1 MKLNRL
7 FLLAAM
13 GLGLFACND
22 NDLVEGSAPN
32 GTQEEGTTYVGLKIN
47 FNSSSSRAN
56 TGDQPIDG
64 DGDGTLYDDPE
75 DGNEAKVSD
84 VRIVVTDAEGK
95 SQYNAVV
102 TPTANNG
109 NNIYLFRITPG
120 IKKFYAVVN
129 GNILGLG
136 ETLNNWAGSQLA
148 LTKKASEL
156 YEYNT
161 KATEGKGFLMS
172 SVEAVE
178 QTLQDNVSE
187 DDVKA
192 GKANNVEI
200 TVERVVAKVTMQLSD
215 ALKAP
220 DGFKDQTATLKKLTC
235 QIGNANN
242 LKYNKD
248 GEDDAK
254 YTTAGTYLMAYNDN
268 GVRKTPYFAY
278 PEINTEEFWTG
289 FEQTKLLNASGI
301 AIYENGAVS
310 TTTPT
315 ARFYCLENTHANT
328 DPKNYLQSNTTFI
341 RVKAEM
347 IPNSAKQFAYSAG
360 PAPKV
365 TISDRVTMPTS
376 LETFYVITGAPEQTN
391 QGSYVFASDL
401 AELYGNEAGDI
412 TNGGETEVDKKAAAV
427 ITALANYGYHFTNP
441 YTNGS
446 GYYNIWVNDMKG
458 TDGQYLNIAPVFRN
472 DWYNLTITSLT
483 LPGSPKESIDPEEPI
498 HPDTNVGVTL
508 TIRDWNKVNHNVDLQ

>member
-1 MKLNRL
+1 MKLNKL

-13 GLGLFACND
+13 GLGLFACNN
-22 NDLVEGSAPN
+22 NDLVEGSGPN

-64 DGDGTLYDDPE
+64 DGDDTLYDDLE

-95 SQYNAVV
+95 SQFNNVV
-102 TPTANNG
+102 EIEDG
-109 NNIYLFRITPG
+109 LYIFQITPG

-129 GNILGLG
+129 GNALGFSTELA
-136 ETLNNWAGSQLA
+136 NWTGNQLT

-156 YEYNT
+156 YEYNAT
-161 KATEGKGFLMS
+161 ATEGKGFLMS
-172 SVEAVE
+172 SVAAVE
-178 QTLQDNVSE
+178 RTIQDNVSE
-187 DDVKA
+187 KDVKN
-192 GKANNVEI
+192 GKANNIEI

-215 ALKAP
+215 ALKQS
-220 DGFKDQTATLKKLTC
+220 GFKDQTATLKNLTC
-235 QIGNANN
+235 QIGNADN
-242 LKYNKD
+242 LVY
-248 GEDDAK
+248 AK
-254 YTTAGTYLMAYNDN
+254 GGQTATYTTAGTYLMAYNN
-268 GVRKTPYFAY
+268 GNVRTTPYFDY
-278 PEINTEEFWTG
+278 PKSIDDWGQFL
-289 FEQTKLLNASGI
+289 QSDLLGTSAT
-301 AIYENGAVS
+301 IYENGAVS
-310 TTTPT
+310 STPI

-341 RVKAEM
+341 RVQAEM
-347 IPNSAKQFAYSAG
+347 IPNSAKKFTYSAS
-360 PAPKV
+360 PDPEV
-365 TISDRVTMPTS
+365 TISDRADMPKTP
-376 LETFYVITGAPEQTN
+376 ETFYVITAAPNQDY

-401 AELYGNEAGDI
+401 ASLYVDLVPG
-412 TNGGETEVDKKAAAV
+412 GGETEPDEQAV
-427 ITALANYGYHFTNP
+427 KVVEALAADYNYNFTEP
-441 YTNGS
+441 YTNGC
-446 GYYNIWVNDMKG
+446 GYYNIWVNDMK
-458 TDGQYLNIAPVFRN
+458 DANNQYLNIAPVFRN

>member
-64 DGDGTLYDDPE
+64 DGDDTLYDDPE
-75 DGNEAKVSD
+75 DGNEAKVND

-102 TPTANNG
+102 TPTPNNG
-109 NNIYLFRITPG
+109 NNIYLFKITPG
-120 IKKFYAVVN
+120 KKKFYAVVN
-129 GNILGLG
+129 GEALGLN
-136 ETLNNWAGSQLA
+136 ETLKSWAGSQLA

-161 KATEGKGFLMS
+161 TATEGKGFLMS

-187 DDVKA
+187 DDVQA
-192 GKANNVEI
+192 GKANNIEI
-200 TVERVVAKVTMQLSD
+200 TVDRVVAKVTMQLST
-215 ALKAP
+215 ALTGEG
-220 DGFKDQTATLKKLTC
+220 GFENQTATLKKLTC
-235 QIGNANN
+235 QIGNADN

-268 GVRKTPYFAY
+268 GVRKTPYFDY
-278 PEINTEEFWTG
+278 PSVDFDFGDDFQQSE
-289 FEQTKLLNASGI
+289 LLNASGI

-360 PAPKV
+360 SDPKV

-376 LETFYVITGAPEQTN
+376 LETFYVITGAPDQDN
-391 QGSYVFASDL
+391 QDSYVFASDL
-401 AELYGNEAGDI
+401 ASLYADLVPDGDAD
-412 TNGGETEVDKKAAAV
+412 NNDDKAAAV
-427 ITALANYGYHFTNP
+427 VEALAAYDYNFTAP
-441 YTNGS
+441 YTAGC
-446 GYYNIWVNDMKG
+446 GYYNIWVNDM
-458 TDGQYLNIAPVFRN
+458 TDANNQYLNIAPVFRN

>member
-64 DGDGTLYDDPE
+64 DGTTTPPLYDDAGE
-75 DGNEAKVSD
+75 GNEALIND
-84 VRIVVTDAEGK
+84 VRIVVTDADGK
-95 SQYNAVV
+95 SQYNNVIKG
-102 TPTANNG
+102 TLNG
-109 NNIYLFRITPG
+109 SDSIYLFTITPG

-136 ETLNNWAGSQLA
+136 ETLNNWAGSQLT
-148 LTKKASEL
+148 LIKKASEL
-156 YEYNT
+156 CDYN
-161 KATEGKGFLMS
+161 ASPRVGKGFLMS

-192 GKANNVEI
+192 GKANNIEI

-220 DGFKDQTATLKKLTC
+220 DGFKDQTATLKNLTC
-235 QIGNANN
+235 QIGNADN
-242 LKYNKD
+242 LVYAK
-248 GEDDAK
+248 GEQKAT
-254 YTTAGTYLMAYNDN
+254 YTTAGTYLMAYNN
-268 GVRKTPYFAY
+268 EGNVRTTPYFNY
-278 PEINTEEFWTG
+278 PESIDDWSQFL
-289 FEQTKLLNASGI
+289 QSDLLGTSAT
-301 AIYENGAVS
+301 IYENGAVS

-347 IPNSAKQFAYSAG
+347 IPNSAKQFAYANS
-360 PAPKV
+360 KV
-365 TISDRVTMPTS
+365 TISDRQTMPNI
-376 LETFYVITGAPEQTN
+376 LETFYVITGAPDQDD

-401 AELYGNEAGDI
+401 ASLYADLVPD
-412 TNGGETEVDKKAAAV
+412 GGADNNDDKAEEVVK
-427 ITALANYGYHFTNP
+427 ALAAYDYNFTAP
-441 YTNGS
+441 YTAGC
-446 GYYNIWVNDMKG
+446 GYYNIWVNDMK
-458 TDGQYLNIAPVFRN
+458 DANNQYLNIAPVFRN
-472 DWYNLTITSLT
+472 DWYDLTITSLT

-498 HPDTNVGVTL
+498 HPNTNVGITL
-508 TIRDWNKVNHNVDLQ
+508 TVRNWNKVSHDVDLQ

>member
-75 DGNEAKVSD
+75 DGNETKVSD

-95 SQYNAVV
+95 SQYNTVV
-102 TPTANNG
+102 TPTPNNG
-109 NNIYLFRITPG
+109 NNIYLFKITPG
-120 IKKFYAVVN
+120 KKKFYAVVN
-129 GNILGLG
+129 GEALGLN
-136 ETLNNWAGSQLA
+136 ETLKSWAGGQLA

-161 KATEGKGFLMS
+161 TETAGKGFLMS

-192 GKANNVEI
+192 GKANNIEI
-200 TVERVVAKVTMQLSD
+200 TVERVVAKVTMQLSTTL
-215 ALKAP
+215 AAP
-220 DGFKDQTATLKKLTC
+220 GGFDDQTATLKKLTC
-235 QIGNANN
+235 QIGNADN

-248 GEDDAK
+248 GEDDAAK
-254 YTTAGTYLMAYNDN
+254 YKTVGTYLMAYDDND
-268 GVRKTPYFAY
+268 VRTTPYYQY
-278 PEINTEEFWTG
+278 PAKGYDFDG
-289 FEQTKLLNASGI
+289 FEQSKLLNTDI
-301 AIYENGAVS
+301 KTLYENNASSVN
-310 TTTPT
+310 P

-328 DPKNYLQSNTTFI
+328 DSKNYLQSNTTFI

-347 IPNSAKQFAYSAG
+347 IPNSAKQFAYADS
-360 PAPKV
+360 KV
-365 TISDRVTMPTS
+365 TISDRQTMPNN
-376 LETFYVITGAPEQTN
+376 LETFYVITAAPDQDN
-391 QGSYVFASDL
+391 QDSYVFASDL
-401 AELYGNEAGDI
+401 ASLYADLVPGGDAE
-412 TNGGETEVDKKAAAV
+412 NNDDKAAEV
-427 ITALANYGYHFTNP
+427 VKALAAYDYNFTAP
-441 YTNGS
+441 YTAGC
-446 GYYNIWVNDMKG
+446 GYYNIWVNDMKD
-458 TDGQYLNIAPVFRN
+458 TNNQYLNIAPVFRN

>member
-22 NDLVEGSAPN
+22 NNDLVEGSAPN

-64 DGDGTLYDDPE
+64 DGDDTLYDDPE

-95 SQYNAVV
+95 SQFNDVV
-102 TPTANNG
+102 EIEDG
-109 NNIYLFRITPG
+109 LYIFQITPG

-129 GNILGLG
+129 GKALGFSTELA
-136 ETLNNWAGSQLA
+136 NWTGDQLT

-156 YEYNT
+156 YEYNATAT
-161 KATEGKGFLMS
+161 KGKGFLMS
-172 SVEAVE
+172 SVAAVE
-178 QTLQDNVSE
+178 QTIQNNVSKE
-187 DDVKA
+187 DVIA

-200 TVERVVAKVTMQLSD
+200 TVERAVAKVTMKLST
-215 ALKAP
+215 ALTGEG
-220 DGFKDQTATLKKLTC
+220 GFKNQTATLKKLTC
-235 QIGNANN
+235 QIGNADN

-248 GEDDAK
+248 GVDDAK

-278 PEINTEEFWTG
+278 PEINTEVFWTG

-301 AIYENGAVS
+301 AIYEKSAVS
-310 TTTPT
+310 TSTST
-315 ARFYCLENTHANT
+315 ARFYCLENTHANG
-328 DPKNYLQSNTTFI
+328 DGAKNYLQSNTTFI

-347 IPNSAKQFAYSAG
+347 IPNSAKQFAYSDS
-360 PAPKV
+360 KV
-365 TISDRVTMPTS
+365 TISVKQTMPTNP
-376 LETFYVITGAPEQTN
+376 ETFYVITAAPNQDD

-401 AELYGNEAGDI
+401 ASLYTDLVPD
-412 TNGGETEVDKKAAAV
+412 GGADNNDKAAEV
-427 ITALANYGYHFTNP
+427 VKKLATYGYNFTEP
-441 YTNGS
+441 YTDGC

-458 TDGQYLNIAPVFRN
+458 TDGQYLNIAPIFRN
-472 DWYNLTITSLT
+472 DWYDLTITSLT
-483 LPGSPKESIDPEEPI
+483 LPGSPNESLDPEQPI
-498 HPDTNVGVTL
+498 HPNTNVGITL
-508 TIRDWNKVNHNVDLQ
+508 TVRDWNKVNHNVNLQ

>member
-1 MKLNRL
+1 MKLNKL

-47 FNSSSSRAN
+47 FNSSSTRAD
-56 TGDQPIDG
+56 GDQPIDG
-64 DGDGTLYDDPE
+64 DGDGTLYDDLE

-95 SQYNAVV
+95 SQFNDVV
-102 TPTANNG
+102 EIEDG
-109 NNIYLFRITPG
+109 LYIFQITPG

-129 GNILGLG
+129 GNALGFSTELA
-136 ETLNNWAGSQLA
+136 NWTGNQLT

-156 YEYNT
+156 YEYNAT
-161 KATEGKGFLMS
+161 ATEGKGFLMS

-178 QTLQDNVSE
+178 QTIQDNVSE
-187 DDVKA
+187 NAVKA
-192 GKANNVEI
+192 GTANNVEI

-235 QIGNANN
+235 QIGNADN

-248 GEDDAK
+248 GEDDAAK
-254 YTTAGTYLMAYNDN
+254 YKTVGTYLMADNDDN
-268 GVRKTPYFAY
+268 GVRTTPYFAY
-278 PEINTEEFWTG
+278 PEINTEVFWTG

-315 ARFYCLENTHANT
+315 ARFYCLENTHANSGT
-328 DPKNYLQSNTTFI
+328 KNYLQSNTTFI

-347 IPNSAKQFAYSAG
+347 IPNSAKQLAYSAD
-360 PAPKV
+360 PDPKV
-365 TISDRVTMPTS
+365 TISDKGTMPTD
-376 LETFYVITGAPEQTN
+376 LETFYVITAAPNQDD

-401 AELYGNEAGDI
+401 AGLYDDLAADVPA
-412 TNGGETEVDKKAAAV
+412 TTVDDKAAAV
-427 ITALANYGYHFTNP
+427 VTKLATYGYNFTAP
-441 YTNGS
+441 YKAGC
-446 GYYNIWVNDMKG
+446 GYYNIWVNDMK
-458 TDGQYLNIAPVFRN
+458 DANNQYLNIAPVFRN

>member
-22 NDLVEGSAPN
+22 NDLVEGSALN

-95 SQYNAVV
+95 SQYNDVV
-102 TPTANNG
+102 TPTLNNG
-109 NNIYLFRITPG
+109 NNIYLFKITPG
-120 IKKFYAVVN
+120 KKKFYAVVN
-129 GNILGLG
+129 GKALGFSTELA
-136 ETLNNWAGSQLA
+136 NWTGNQLT

-156 YEYNT
+156 YEYN
-161 KATEGKGFLMS
+161 ATPAQGKGFLMS

-178 QTLQDNVSE
+178 QTIQDNVSE
-187 DDVKA
+187 VDVKA
-192 GKANNVEI
+192 GKANNIEI

-220 DGFKDQTATLKKLTC
+220 DGFKNQTATLKKLTC
-235 QIGNANN
+235 QIGNADN

-278 PEINTEEFWTG
+278 PEINTEVFWTG

-301 AIYENGAVS
+301 AIYEKNAVS
-310 TTTPT
+310 TSTST

-347 IPNSAKQFAYSAG
+347 IPNSAKQFAYADS
-360 PAPKV
+360 KV
-365 TISDRVTMPTS
+365 TISDRQTMPTDF
-376 LETFYVITGAPEQTN
+376 ETFYVITAAPNQDD

-401 AELYGNEAGDI
+401 AELYGKEAGDI
-412 TNGGETEVDKKAAAV
+412 TNGGETEVAKKAAAV
-427 ITALANYGYHFTNP
+427 ITVLADYGYHFTNP
-441 YTNGS
+441 YTDGS

>member
-109 NNIYLFRITPG
+109 NNIYLFKITPG

-161 KATEGKGFLMS
+161 TATEGKGFLMS

-192 GKANNVEI
+192 GKANNIEI
-200 TVERVVAKVTMQLSD
+200 TVERVVAKVTMQLSTTL
-215 ALKAP
+215 AAP
-220 DGFKDQTATLKKLTC
+220 GGFDNQTATLKKLTC
-235 QIGNANN
+235 QIGNADN

-254 YTTAGTYLMAYNDN
+254 YTTAGTYLMAYDDND
-268 GVRKTPYFAY
+268 VRTTPYYQY
-278 PEINTEEFWTG
+278 PATGYDFDG
-289 FEQTKLLNASGI
+289 FEQSKLLNTDI
-301 AIYENGAVS
+301 KTLYENNASSVN
-310 TTTPT
+310 P

-328 DPKNYLQSNTTFI
+328 VPKNYLQSNTTFI

-360 PAPKV
+360 QDPKV
-365 TISDRVTMPTS
+365 TISDRATMPTD
-376 LETFYVITGAPEQTN
+376 LETFYVITGAPDQDN
-391 QGSYVFASDL
+391 QDSYVFASDL
-401 AELYGNEAGDI
+401 ASLYADLVPDGKADNND
-412 TNGGETEVDKKAAAV
+412 DKAAEV
-427 ITALANYGYHFTNP
+427 VEALAAYDYNFTAP
-441 YTNGS
+441 YTAGC
-446 GYYNIWVNDMKG
+446 GYYNIWVNDMK
-458 TDGQYLNIAPVFRN
+458 DANNQYLNIAPVFRN

>member
-1 MKLNRL
+1 MKLNKL

-47 FNSSSSRAN
+47 FNSSSTRAD
-56 TGDQPIDG
+56 GDQPIDG
-64 DGDGTLYDDPE
+64 DDDGTLYDDPE
-75 DGNEAKVSD
+75 DGNEAKVND

-95 SQYNAVV
+95 SQF
-102 TPTANNG
+102 NNEVEIEDG
-109 NNIYLFRITPG
+109 LYIFQITPG
-120 IKKFYAVVN
+120 KKKFYAVVN
-129 GNILGLG
+129 GKALGFSTELA
-136 ETLNNWAGSQLA
+136 NWTGNQLT

-156 YEYNT
+156 YEYNAT
-161 KATEGKGFLMS
+161 ATEGKGFLMS

-192 GKANNVEI
+192 GTANNVEI

-235 QIGNANN
+235 QIGNADN
-242 LKYNKD
+242 LVY
-248 GEDDAK
+248 AK
-254 YTTAGTYLMAYNDN
+254 GGQTATYTTAGTYLMAYNN
-268 GVRKTPYFAY
+268 GNVRTTPYFDY
-278 PEINTEEFWTG
+278 PKSIDDWGQFL
-289 FEQTKLLNASGI
+289 QSDLLGTSAT
-301 AIYENGAVS
+301 IYENGAVS
-310 TTTPT
+310 STPT

-347 IPNSAKQFAYSAG
+347 IPNSAKEFVYSANN
-360 PAPKV
+360 V
-365 TISDRVTMPTS
+365 TISEKATMPTE
-376 LETFYVITGAPEQTN
+376 LKTFYVITAAPDQTN

-401 AELYGNEAGDI
+401 ASLY
-412 TNGGETEVDKKAAAV
+412 TSLVTGGSETDEDKQAAKV
-427 ITALANYGYHFTNP
+427 VEALAQEGYYFTEP
-441 YTNGS
+441 YTNGC
-446 GYYNIWVNDMKG
+446 GYYNIWVNDMK
-458 TDGQYLNIAPVFRN
+458 DANNQYLNIAPVFRN

>member
-1 MKLNRL
+1 MKLNKL

-47 FNSSSSRAN
+47 FNSSSTRAD
-56 TGDQPIDG
+56 GDQPIDG

-95 SQYNAVV
+95 SQYNTVV
-102 TPTANNG
+102 TPTLNNG
-109 NNIYLFRITPG
+109 NNIYLFKITPG
-120 IKKFYAVVN
+120 KKKFYAVVN
-129 GNILGLG
+129 GNALGFSTELA
-136 ETLNNWAGSQLA
+136 NWTGNQLT

-156 YEYNT
+156 YEYNAT
-161 KATEGKGFLMS
+161 ATEGKGFLMS

-192 GKANNVEI
+192 GKANNIEI
-200 TVERVVAKVTMQLSD
+200 TVERVVAKVTMQLST
-215 ALKAP
+215 ALTGEG
-220 DGFKDQTATLKKLTC
+220 GFEDQTATLKKLTC
-235 QIGNANN
+235 QIGNADN

-248 GEDDAK
+248 GVDDAK

-268 GVRKTPYFAY
+268 GVRTTPYYQY
-278 PEINTEEFWTG
+278 PATGYDFGG
-289 FEQTKLLNASGI
+289 FEQSKLLNTDI
-301 AIYENGAVS
+301 KTLYENNASSVN
-310 TTTPT
+310 P

-328 DPKNYLQSNTTFI
+328 DSKNYLQSNTTFI

-347 IPNSAKQFAYSAG
+347 IPNSAKLFAYADS
-360 PAPKV
+360 KV
-365 TISDRVTMPTS
+365 TISDRQTMPNN
-376 LETFYVITGAPEQTN
+376 LETFYVITAAPNQDD

-401 AELYGNEAGDI
+401 ADLYDDLVAASATTD
-412 TNGGETEVDKKAAAV
+412 DDKAAEV
-427 ITALANYGYHFTNP
+427 VKKLAAYNYNFTEP
-441 YTNGS
+441 YTNGC
-446 GYYNIWVNDMKG
+446 GYYNIWVNDMK
-458 TDGQYLNIAPVFRN
+458 DANNQYLNIAPVFRN

>member
-1 MKLNRL
+1 MKLNKL

-47 FNSSSSRAN
+47 FNSSSTRAD
-56 TGDQPIDG
+56 GDQPIDG
-64 DGDGTLYDDPE
+64 DGDGTLYDDLE

-95 SQYNAVV
+95 SQFNDVV
-102 TPTANNG
+102 EIEDG
-109 NNIYLFRITPG
+109 LYIFQITPG

-129 GNILGLG
+129 GNALGFSTELA
-136 ETLNNWAGSQLA
+136 NWTGNQLT

-156 YEYNT
+156 YEYNAT
-161 KATEGKGFLMS
+161 ATEGKGFLMS

-178 QTLQDNVSE
+178 QTIQDNVSE
-187 DDVKA
+187 NAVKA
-192 GKANNVEI
+192 GTANNVEI

-235 QIGNANN
+235 QIGNADN
-242 LKYNKD
+242 LVY
-248 GEDDAK
+248 AK
-254 YTTAGTYLMAYNDN
+254 GGQTATYTTAGTYLMAYNN
-268 GVRKTPYFAY
+268 GNVRTTPYFDY
-278 PEINTEEFWTG
+278 PKSIDDWGQFL
-289 FEQTKLLNASGI
+289 QSDLLGTSAT
-301 AIYENGAVS
+301 IYENGAVS
-310 TTTPT
+310 STPT

-347 IPNSAKQFAYSAG
+347 IPNSAKEFVYSANN
-360 PAPKV
+360 V
-365 TISDRVTMPTS
+365 TISEKATMPTE
-376 LETFYVITGAPEQTN
+376 LKTFYVITAAPDQTN

-401 AELYGNEAGDI
+401 ASLY
-412 TNGGETEVDKKAAAV
+412 TSLVTGGSETDEDKQAAKV
-427 ITALANYGYHFTNP
+427 VEALAQEGYYFTEP
-441 YTNGS
+441 YTNGC
-446 GYYNIWVNDMKG
+446 GYYNIWVNDMK
-458 TDGQYLNIAPVFRN
+458 DANNQYLNIAPVFRN

>member
-1 MKLNRL
+1 MKLNKL

-13 GLGLFACND
+13 GLGLFACNN

-95 SQYNAVV
+95 SQYNDVV
-102 TPTANNG
+102 TPTLNNG

-120 IKKFYAVVN
+120 KKKFYAVVN
-129 GNILGLG
+129 GNALGFSTELA
-136 ETLNNWAGSQLA
+136 NWTGNQLT

-156 YEYNT
+156 YEYN
-161 KATEGKGFLMS
+161 ATPAQGKGFLMS

-178 QTLQDNVSE
+178 QTIQDNVSV

-215 ALKAP
+215 ALKQS
-220 DGFKDQTATLKKLTC
+220 GFKDQTATLKNLTC
-235 QIGNANN
+235 QIGNADN
-242 LKYNKD
+242 LVY
-248 GEDDAK
+248 AK
-254 YTTAGTYLMAYNDN
+254 GGQTATYTTAGTYLMAYNN
-268 GVRKTPYFAY
+268 GNVRTTPYFDY
-278 PEINTEEFWTG
+278 PKSIDDWGQFL
-289 FEQTKLLNASGI
+289 QSDLLGTSAT
-301 AIYENGAVS
+301 IYENGAVS
-310 TTTPT
+310 STPT

-341 RVKAEM
+341 RVQAEM
-347 IPNSAKQFAYSAG
+347 IPNSAKKFTYSAS
-360 PAPKV
+360 PDPEV
-365 TISDRVTMPTS
+365 TISDRADMPKTP
-376 LETFYVITGAPEQTN
+376 ETFYVITAAPNQDY

-401 AELYGNEAGDI
+401 ASLYVDLVPG
-412 TNGGETEVDKKAAAV
+412 GGETEPDEQAV
-427 ITALANYGYHFTNP
+427 KVVEALAAYNYNFTEP
-441 YTNGS
+441 YTNGC
-446 GYYNIWVNDMKG
+446 GYYNIWVNDMK
-458 TDGQYLNIAPVFRN
+458 DANNQYLNIAPVFRN

>member
-64 DGDGTLYDDPE
+64 DGDDTLYDDPE
-75 DGNEAKVSD
+75 DGNEAKVND

-102 TPTANNG
+102 TPTPNNG
-109 NNIYLFRITPG
+109 NNIYLFKITPG
-120 IKKFYAVVN
+120 KKKFYAVVN
-129 GNILGLG
+129 GEALELN
-136 ETLNNWAGSQLA
+136 ETLKSWAGSQLA

-161 KATEGKGFLMS
+161 TATAGKGFLMS

-187 DDVKA
+187 VDVKA

-200 TVERVVAKVTMQLSD
+200 IVERVVAKVTMQLSD

-235 QIGNANN
+235 QIGNADN

-278 PEINTEEFWTG
+278 PEINTEVFWTG

-328 DPKNYLQSNTTFI
+328 DTKNYLQSNTTFI

-347 IPNSAKQFAYSAG
+347 IPNSAKQFAYSADSD
-360 PAPKV
+360 PKV
-365 TISDRVTMPTS
+365 TISDRGTMPTD
-376 LETFYVITGAPEQTN
+376 LETFYVITAAPNQDD

-401 AELYGNEAGDI
+401 ASLYDNLV
-412 TNGGETEVDKKAAAV
+412 TGGSAKERDDKAAAV
-427 ITALANYGYHFTNP
+427 VEALAAYDYNFTAP
-441 YTNGS
+441 YTAGC
-446 GYYNIWVNDMKG
+446 GYYNIWVNDMK
-458 TDGQYLNIAPVFRN
+458 DANNQYLNIAPVFRN

>member
-64 DGDGTLYDDPE
+64 DGTTTPPLYDDAGE
-75 DGNEAKVSD
+75 GNEALIND
-84 VRIVVTDAEGK
+84 VRIVVTDADGK
-95 SQYNAVV
+95 SQYNNVIKG
-102 TPTANNG
+102 TLNG
-109 NNIYLFRITPG
+109 SDSIYLFEITPG

-136 ETLNNWAGSQLA
+136 ETLNNWAGSQLT
-148 LTKKASEL
+148 LIKKASEL
-156 YEYNT
+156 CDYN
-161 KATEGKGFLMS
+161 ASPRVGKGFLMS

-192 GKANNVEI
+192 GKANNIEI

-220 DGFKDQTATLKKLTC
+220 DGFKDQTATLKNLTC
-235 QIGNANN
+235 QIGNADN
-242 LKYNKD
+242 LVYAK
-248 GEDDAK
+248 GEQKAT
-254 YTTAGTYLMAYNDN
+254 YTTAGTYLMAYNN
-268 GVRKTPYFAY
+268 EGNVRTTPYFNY
-278 PEINTEEFWTG
+278 PESIDDWSQFL
-289 FEQTKLLNASGI
+289 QSDLLGTSAT
-301 AIYENGAVS
+301 IYENGAVS

-328 DPKNYLQSNTTFI
+328 DSKNYLQSNTTFI

-347 IPNSAKQFAYSAG
+347 IPNSAKQFAYSAD
-360 PAPKV
+360 PDPKV
-365 TISDRVTMPTS
+365 TISDRVAMPTS
-376 LETFYVITGAPEQTN
+376 LETFYVITGAPDQDN
-391 QGSYVFASDL
+391 QDSYVFASDL
-401 AELYGNEAGDI
+401 ASLYADLVPDGDAD
-412 TNGGETEVDKKAAAV
+412 NNDDKAAEV
-427 ITALANYGYHFTNP
+427 VEALADYDYNFTAP
-441 YTNGS
+441 YTAGC
-446 GYYNIWVNDMKG
+446 GYYNIWVNDMK
-458 TDGQYLNIAPVFRN
+458 DANNQYLNIAPVFRN